1 MKILVV
7 MALMCLAIQAY
18 AVPYI
23 NPKVYADGA
32 LGASPDPLQ
41 TVLIADNFSHTATI
55 SNQIWYDI
63 VYQGAATCY
72 YRLMAT
78 NVKATY
84 VQEAIPAG
92 TTNSY
97 LFSGNVKF
105 INYSGCYGT
114 ATANSVLHLQ

>member
-1 MKILVV
+1 
-7 MALMCLAIQAY
+7 
-18 AVPYI
+18 
-23 NPKVYADGA
+23 VYADGA

-41 TVLIADNFSHTATI
+41 TVLIADNFSHTAAIT
-55 SNQIWYDI
+55 NQIWYDL
-63 VYQGAATCY
+63 VYQGTAICY

-78 NVKATY
+78 NVKASY
-84 VQEAIPAG
+84 VQEAIPSG